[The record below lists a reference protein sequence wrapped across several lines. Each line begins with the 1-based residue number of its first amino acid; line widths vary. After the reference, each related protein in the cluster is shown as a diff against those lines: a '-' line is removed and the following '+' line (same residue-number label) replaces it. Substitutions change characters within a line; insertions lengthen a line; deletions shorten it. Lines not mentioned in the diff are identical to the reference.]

1 MIERKLIGE
10 KRLFLTSVIIAY
22 KNFSLSYEER
32 RERSV
37 GERHILLL
45 AFSGAL
51 ILFLANVPVQLVR
64 FSTSLEVERGLYI
77 GLLGFVSVFFL
88 PLLLYFVSGVIFLA
102 CKVFGGT
109 ASFYD
114 LRLAMFW
121 SLNVAGPVI
130 ILNGLLKGFF
140 FNYAGIEYV
149 SLILQLVIAWIF
161 SSIIA
166 EAEQFKSRFSVFA
179 VSTVFISMSPFMTF
193 LFGLGE

>member
-88 PLLLYFVSGVIFLA
+88 PLLLYFVSGVISTGQSGHFLSSHYDDQSLLWQREQYIPITYDILDRQ
-102 CKVFGGT
+102 GGST
-109 ASFYD
+109 A
-114 LRLAMFW
+114 AT
-121 SLNVAGPVI
+121 I
-130 ILNGLLKGFF
+130 
-140 FNYAGIEYV
+140 FNPTTA
-149 SLILQLVIAWIF
+149 
-161 SSIIA
+161 
-166 EAEQFKSRFSVFA
+166 
-179 VSTVFISMSPFMTF
+179 TTN
-193 LFGLGE
+193 